1 MAIVTCT
8 GSELMADQADV
19 ETALAAIVANAL
31 YPNGTEA
38 PSAIGNLCRVYRGYP
53 TAQSLD
59 ADLAVGILNISVS
72 AAENGIK
79 NVTRYPRRWVSV
91 APVVPVLSVAVVRQS
106 ATFWGSCAVGQ
117 LAGVMVNDT
126 LFPYAVQSND
136 SPSTVASNLSA
147 MLRAAGWLV
156 DYAGATIG
164 VPEAERFTARV
175 VSGAGAL
182 QEIKRQVQDFKIT
195 LWCPDPLTRDAAAPV
210 IDQALADLNF
220 VPLVDG
226 SYARLLFLGS
236 TAQDGAADATLYR
249 RDLTYSAEYPT
260 TLAQM
265 TQAMLFGTASVTAN
279 AAFVE
284 NLQS

>member
-1 MAIVTCT
+1 MAFVACA
-8 GSELMADQADV
+8 GGQLMADQADV

-53 TAQSLD
+53 TAPSLD
-59 ADLAVGILNISVS
+59 TDLMSGILNVS
-72 AAENGIK
+72 IYTAENGVK
-79 NVTRYPRRWVSV
+79 NVTRYPRRWISI
-91 APVVPVLSVAVVRQS
+91 APVLSVLSVEVAQQS
-106 ATFWGSCAVGQ
+106 ATFSGSCSVGQ
-117 LAGVMVNDT
+117 LAGVMVNNMP
-126 LFPYAVQSND
+126 FPYAVQAND
-136 SPSTVASNLSA
+136 SPSTVASNLAA
-147 MLRAAGWLV
+147 MLRTAGWLV

-164 VPEAERFTARV
+164 VPEADSFVARV

-195 LWCPDPLTRDAAAPV
+195 LWCPDPATRDAAAPV

-220 VPLVDG
+220 VPLADG
-226 SYARLLFLGS
+226 SYARLSFSDS
-236 TAQDGAADATLYR
+236 TAQDSAADATLYR

-265 TQAMLFGTASVTAN
+265 TPAMLFGTTSVTAN
-279 AAFVE
+279 LIFIK